1 MSTGG
6 PTVYAVGRASV
17 RNDIGSVLVGTNTWD
32 HEALREFVIA
42 RAKNLQ
48 VADST
53 AALARHA
60 GLTHSQ
66 LSKWFRGQ
74 ERPRPDSLKKLAA
87 AIALPHERAEG
98 KTPYPEL
105 LVLTGHLGQEQSG
118 LTEAPTPPPL
128 VERDPQV
135 AELER
140 LLAPS
145 SRLSEDEKEM
155 LRGFVER
162 AMEGFKPRRS
172 GRRRTA

>member
-1 MSTGG
+1 M
-6 PTVYAVGRASV
+6 
-17 RNDIGSVLVGTNTWD
+17 GTNTWD
-32 HEALREFVIA
+32 HEAFREFVIA

-87 AIALPHERAEG
+87 AIALPHERKEN

-105 LVLTGHLGQEQSG
+105 LVLTGHLEQGQSG
-118 LTEAPTPPPL
+118 LAEAPTPSPV
-128 VERDPQV
+128 VERDSQV
-135 AELER
+135 VELER

-145 SRLSEDEKEM
+145 SNLSDDEKEM
-155 LRGFVER
+155 LRAFVER
-162 AMEGFKPRRS
+162 AMAGFRPRRNGKRS
-172 GRRRTA
+172 A